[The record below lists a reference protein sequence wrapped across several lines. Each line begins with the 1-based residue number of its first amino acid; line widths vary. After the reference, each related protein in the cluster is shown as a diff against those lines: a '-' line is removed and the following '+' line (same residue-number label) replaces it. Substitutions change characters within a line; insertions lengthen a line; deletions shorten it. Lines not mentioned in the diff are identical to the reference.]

1 MAEENQFFRPVRDFC
16 QRSVMTC
23 SADDALVS
31 AVAIMR
37 ERNISSMVVMQDGR
51 PHGIFTDR
59 DLRNKVV
66 AVGRSPIELKVGDI
80 MHSPLATIGEDDV
93 LYEALYRMSRLKIH
107 RLVVVDDAG
116 ALSGIITDTDILR
129 LQAHSPH
136 QLVLDIE
143 KAASVDDLR
152 TLHGRIQALVL
163 HLSGTGIPIRDM
175 VKLIANLNDQVLIR
189 LIALLRAGKYADLT
203 DDFAFVVMGSEGRGE
218 QTLSTDQDNAII
230 YADTLTAD
238 EIARLEAFSHDLIE
252 ALISIGVPPCPGGIM
267 AKNPPWRRSLSGWK
281 MELNRWLSTP
291 TPDNVMTG
299 SMFMDLRALYGRNDL
314 VRSLKDH
321 AFATLSKDQG
331 FLMRMAQNMTNFL
344 PPLGWFGKLKLEK
357 SGLQR
362 GKLDVKKAGIFAIT
376 DGVKALAIEAH
387 ALEGTT
393 HDRIEALTAAGV
405 IKPED
410 AKNLVASFDF
420 LIMTRLRSH
429 VEALRAGTEPTN
441 YVSMDM
447 LNVMQQGE
455 LRLALEQVAKF
466 QGFIKHHFRL
476 HLLRN

>member
-23 SADDALVS
+23 RADDPLVS

-37 ERNISSMVVMQDGR
+37 ERNISSMVVLEDGR

-66 AVGRSPIELKVGDI
+66 APGRSPVELKVGDV

-143 KAASVDDLR
+143 KAGSIDDLR
-152 TLHGRIQALVL
+152 TLHSRIQALVL

-189 LIALLRAGKYADLT
+189 LIALLRADKYADLT

-230 YADTLTAD
+230 YADTLGAD
-238 EIARLEAFSHDLIE
+238 EIARLEAFSHELIE

-299 SMFMDLRALYGRNDL
+299 SMFMDLRALYGRSDL
-314 VRSLKDH
+314 VRALKEH
-321 AFATLSKDQG
+321 AFATLSEDQG

-344 PPLGWFGKLKLEK
+344 PPLGWFGKVKLEK
-357 SGLQR
+357 SGPHR
-362 GKLDVKKAGIFAIT
+362 GRLDVKKAGIFAIT

-387 ALEGTT
+387 ALDGTT

-410 AKNLVASFDF
+410 AKNLLASFDF
-420 LIMTRLRSH
+420 LVMTRLRGH
-429 VEALRAGTEPTN
+429 VEALRAGETPTN

>member
-31 AVAIMR
+31 AVSTMR
-37 ERNISSMVVMQDGR
+37 ERNISSMVVLEAGR

-66 AVGRSPIELKVGDI
+66 APGRSPVELKVGDI

-143 KAASVDDLR
+143 KAASIDDLR

-189 LIALLRAGKYADLT
+189 LIALLRADKYHDLT
-203 DDFAFVVMGSEGRGE
+203 HDFAFVVMGSEGRGE

-238 EIARLEAFSHDLIE
+238 EITRLEAFSHDLIE

-314 VRSLKDH
+314 VQALRNH

-344 PPLGWFGKLKLEK
+344 PPLGWFGKIKLEK
-357 SGLQR
+357 SGPHH

-376 DGVKALAIEAH
+376 DGIKALAIEAH
-387 ALEGTT
+387 ALDGTT

-420 LIMTRLRSH
+420 LVMTRLRSH
-429 VEALRAGTEPTN
+429 VEALRAGQEPTN

>member
-1 MAEENQFFRPVRDFC
+1 MADENQFFRPIRDFY
-16 QRSVMTC
+16 QRTVVSC
-23 SADDALVS
+23 SASDPLVDIVAQMRARSISCVVVVEDDRPR
-31 AVAIMR
+31 AI
-37 ERNISSMVVMQDGR
+37 V
-51 PHGIFTDR
+51 TDR

-66 AVGRSPIELKVGDI
+66 ATGRDPANLSVADV
-80 MHSPLATIGEDDV
+80 MSMPLVTIGEDDV
-93 LYEALYRMSRLKIH
+93 LYETLYRMSRHNIH
-107 RLVVVDDAG
+107 RLVVVDSAG
-116 ALSGIITDTDILR
+116 ALAGIITVTDILR

-143 KAASVDDLR
+143 KADSIATLR
-152 TLHGRIQALVL
+152 ELHQRIQKLII
-163 HLSGTGIPIRDM
+163 HLAGTGISIREM
-175 VKLIANLNDQVLIR
+175 VRLIANLNDQVLIR
-189 LIALLRAGKYADLT
+189 LIALLRAEKYSDLT
-203 DDFAFVVMGSEGRGE
+203 TDFAFVVMGSEGRGE

-230 YADTLTAD
+230 YADTLGAD
-238 EIARLEAFSHDLIE
+238 EIARLEAFSHELIE

-299 SMFMDLRALYGRNDL
+299 SMFMDLRALYGRSDL
-314 VRSLKDH
+314 VRALKEH
-321 AFATLSKDQG
+321 AFATLSEDQG

-344 PPLGWFGKLKLEK
+344 PPLGWFGKVKLEK
-357 SGLQR
+357 SGPHR
-362 GKLDVKKAGIFAIT
+362 GRLDVKKAGIFAIT

-387 ALEGTT
+387 ALDGTT

-410 AKNLVASFDF
+410 AKNLLASFDF
-420 LIMTRLRSH
+420 LVMTRLRGH
-429 VEALRAGTEPTN
+429 VEALRAGETPTN